1 MFNFLKSSKD
11 EVKTEVITVTE
22 AVAEETPKTFTD
34 IRPQW
39 KELAGKK
46 CLSSSDMAALHIYR
60 AIIKGEGAE
69 GAKSRLKK
77 AFKPVTCPRKL
88 GGGAHPWGGYQAALY
103 GISYLS
109 WRYDAETRKGANVR
123 ILTTAATWLNESEL
137 KTLLEIAEQLKKDPL

>member
-1 MFNFLKSSKD
+1 MFNFLKSNKD

-22 AVAEETPKTFTD
+22 ATAEETPKAFTD

-46 CLSSSDMAALHIYR
+46 ELTSSDMAALHIYR
-60 AIIKGEGAE
+60 AIVKGEGLE

-77 AFKPVTCPRKL
+77 AFRPITSEKKL
-88 GGGAHPWGGYQAALY
+88 INGAQAWGGYQAALH

-109 WRYDAETRKGANVR
+109 WRYNAETRKGANVKVY
-123 ILTTAATWLNESEL
+123 TTAATWLNESEL
-137 KTLLEIAEQLKKDPL
+137 KTLLEIAEQLKKEGL